1 MRCPTTPCG
10 PNFRSFPAT
19 PCLPVCSPTRGW
31 AGPEVSADL
40 GKRLLKEVRRNL
52 LGKHETGAFKWGTA
66 ALASTVHLL
75 PGEKKDV
82 RFTLSWYF
90 PHHLTPEGHEM
101 GHMYANWFTD
111 AADVNRF
118 LCLNYDRHRSATEAF
133 AGALADT
140 SLGDA
145 MAFAWSGQLSTAVFN
160 TWWTK
165 G

>member
-1 MRCPTTPCG
+1 M
-10 PNFRSFPAT
+10 
-19 PCLPVCSPTRGW
+19 
-31 AGPEVSADL
+31 
-40 GKRLLKEVRRNL
+40 
-52 LGKHETGAFKWGTA
+52 
-66 ALASTVHLL
+66 ASTVHLL

-145 MAFAWSGQLSTAVFN
+145 IGVRLVGPAFHRRVQHLVDEG
-160 TWWTK
+160 
-165 G
+165 